1 MTRTRQFAVP
11 NLDSWPHARAIPY
24 HLLITF
30 TSQTPSDLD
39 LTRSERFFSLE
50 QRIQCRDHLTGVT
63 EGFVESIEPGGKSS
77 SIGLE
82 VLREGIWSGSEE
94 AGGDRSK
101 VLVQMGTIR
110 IDGLPAFCSDTVD
123 LSVSTEF
130 EMLGQD
136 YLV

>member
-11 NLDSWPHARAIPY
+11 NFDSWPHARAIPY

-63 EGFVESIEPGGKSS
+63 EGFTALIESGKPSD
-77 SIGLE
+77 SIISE
-82 VLREGIWSGSEE
+82 VLREGIWSGTEE
-94 AGGDRSK
+94 NGNDRSK
-101 VLVQMGTIR
+101 VLAQMGTIR
-110 IDGLPAFCSDTVD
+110 IEGLPAFASDTMD
-123 LSVSTEF
+123 LSVS
-130 EMLGQD
+130 MDLRRCVCVG
-136 YLV
+136 

>member
-1 MTRTRQFAVP
+1 MHQFAIP
-11 NLDSWPHARAIPY
+11 NLDSWPYGRPIPY

-30 TSQTPSDLD
+30 TSQAPSTLD
-39 LTRSERFFSLE
+39 LTRSELLFSLE

-63 EGFVESIEPGGKSS
+63 EGFIESIEPGGKSS

-94 AGGDRSK
+94 AGDNWSK

-123 LSVSTEF
+123 LSVSTESG
-130 EMLGQD
+130 MLGQD